1 MKISSNTYNNILTS
15 FKRLSRSALSENLV
29 PIVKEHVP
37 LELTLCTEHKHYEYM
52 NQFAYNILYCSDI
65 DNYKKTFQ
73 EKVMQTVNLF
83 EHSGIKYPE
92 FLPDD

>member
-1 MKISSNTYNNILTS
+1 MKISSNTYNIIIKG
-15 FKRLSRSALSENLV
+15 FKELSRSALSESLV

-52 NQFAYNILYCSDI
+52 NQFAYNILYCPDV
-65 DNYKKTFQ
+65 DNHKNTFK
-73 EKVMQTVNLF
+73 EKVRQTVNLF

-92 FLPDD
+92 FLPVD